1 MIVYKHLTRHLIFIT
16 IVLLCL
22 VVIACAGRSSAGGAE
37 GGNVEQQIAQLRDSG
52 QTARK
57 NSRFDEAIRL
67 HTRELKLAENIG
79 SITDQVKALNNIGT
93 NYRRLSMLEEAS
105 RYHMDA
111 LILTMKESN
120 QQDKTVIKNRLMSLN
135 GLGNVYLTMGDA
147 TQADSIFREALAGEK
162 QLGSKLGQ
170 AINLANIG
178 SAKEAM
184 GQEDSAW
191 VYYRYSLAMNKQAQS
206 KLGEALCFSHFGS
219 LHEKKG
225 KYEEAIE
232 EYQHAYNVMADSPD
246 DWHKLEAG
254 VNIAKLYI
262 QTGHYDQAEQFLK
275 EVNATA
281 TRINSLDHRSH
292 IHQLYYML
300 YDKQGNTKAA
310 LDNYILSTQ
319 FKDSVVDAK
328 TMNQIQNM
336 RVNVERERNREQLQM
351 LDSQYHTE
359 RWVLRVL
366 TAILSLALLIAGT
379 VIVRQKRLLRNK
391 FKMT

>member
-1 MIVYKHLTRHLIFIT
+1 MIIYKHLALIMAYIT
-16 IVLLCL
+16 IASVCIVMFACTEGTSTGRLSIKDSEK
-22 VVIACAGRSSAGGAE
+22 VIQE
-37 GGNVEQQIAQLRDSG
+37 LRDSG

-57 NSRFDEAIRL
+57 NSRFDEAIQL
-67 HTRELKLAENIG
+67 HTRELKIAQKIG

-93 NYRRLSMLEEAS
+93 NYRRMGMLEDAS
-105 RYHMDA
+105 RYHLEA
-111 LILTMKESN
+111 LTLTTKEDDQS
-120 QQDKTVIKNRLMSLN
+120 DKTVIKNRLMSLN
-135 GLGNVYLTMGDA
+135 GLGNVYLTMGDLE
-147 TQADSIFREALAGEK
+147 QADSIFRQALAGEK
-162 QLGSKLGQ
+162 LLNSKLGQ

-178 SAKEAM
+178 SVKEAM

-219 LHEKKG
+219 LHEKKN
-225 KYEEAIE
+225 KYQEAID
-232 EYQHAYNVMADSPD
+232 EYKHAYEVMADSPD

-262 QTGHYDQAEQFLK
+262 QIGQYPQAEQFLR

-281 TRINSLDHRSH
+281 TRIHSLDHRSR
-292 IHQLYYML
+292 IHHLYYLL
-300 YDKQGNTKAA
+300 YEKQGNTRAA

-336 RVNVERERNREQLQM
+336 RVNVEREKNREQLQM

-359 RWVLRVL
+359 RWVLRLL
-366 TAILSLALLIAGT
+366 TVILSLTVLVAVIAL
-379 VIVRQKRLLRNK
+379 VRQKRQQRRQIQV
-391 FKMT
+391 